1 MKLCLRPFD
10 WVLLRQW
17 CIRAGDRLPRDD
29 GARAA
34 FVAYRAVDRPA
45 GLVTDPLA
53 AVRLFL
59 DVYCALARELSEQ
72 PPVAGMV
79 GSLPTFKA
87 GHTAGAALVLDK
99 TRRVVV
105 LDSLQRA
112 AHRHALAA
120 GTRGLQSWRARGRRA
135 RIEALGMI
143 RGDCSSGP

>member
-1 MKLCLRPFD
+1 MKLCLRPVD
-10 WVLLRQW
+10 WVLLRRW
-17 CIRAGDRLPRDD
+17 CVRAGDRLPRDD
-29 GARAA
+29 SARAA

-45 GLVTDPLA
+45 DLVTDPLA

-72 PPVAGMV
+72 LPVAGMV

-99 TRRVVV
+99 TRRIVV

-120 GTRGLQSWRARGRRA
+120 GTWELEVQSWRDRGGR
-135 RIEALGMI
+135 
-143 RGDCSSGP
+143 